1 MSAETDPFLALDVS
15 SDDYA
20 TTAARDQ
27 QAGADATVAAVE
39 AEDDSD
45 AEREKAGAA
54 RAARTRYTED
64 DFLAQKASYTARID
78 EGSIWRQLLTFEPP
92 FCPSEAFVSAVDA
105 GSLDMSPSSFST
117 NATSGAGKTKLDKK
131 HHQTIQAAVSE
142 LYFLEKYP
150 AVKEIIT
157 WAKDNFE
164 KDKKWDV
171 QVAKWENKVEARM
184 QVLDDERDTAS
195 MIVFKLL
202 PEQARYGLVQTPD
215 HSLCLKLAFMA
226 LGLHGLW
233 HGVQTPTQ
241 TCCKIE
247 MPSTDTTR
255 SYAYAL
261 GSELVVDMFAALSLR
276 QRCCTTP

>member
-20 TTAARDQ
+20 TTAAHDQ

-78 EGSIWRQLLTFEPP
+78 EGSIWKQLLTFEPP
-92 FCPSEAFVSAVDA
+92 FCPSQEFLAAVNA
-105 GSLDMSPSSFST
+105 GSVDTTISGLESQ
-117 NATSGAGKTKLDKK
+117 ATSAEKTQLDKK

-142 LYFLEKYP
+142 LYFLEKYA
-150 AVKEIIT
+150 AVKEIII
-157 WAKDNFE
+157 WAKEHFE

-171 QVAKWENKVEARM
+171 QVKKWEDKVEARM
-184 QVLDDERDTAS
+184 QAV
-195 MIVFKLL
+195 
-202 PEQARYGLVQTPD
+202 
-215 HSLCLKLAFMA
+215 
-226 LGLHGLW
+226 
-233 HGVQTPTQ
+233 
-241 TCCKIE
+241 
-247 MPSTDTTR
+247 
-255 SYAYAL
+255 
-261 GSELVVDMFAALSLR
+261 
-276 QRCCTTP
+276 